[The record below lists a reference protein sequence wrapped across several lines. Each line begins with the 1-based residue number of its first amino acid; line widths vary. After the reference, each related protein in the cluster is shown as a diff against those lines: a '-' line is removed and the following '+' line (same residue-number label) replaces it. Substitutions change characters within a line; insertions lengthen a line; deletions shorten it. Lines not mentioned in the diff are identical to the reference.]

1 MARVLVIDGDGIL
14 RSSLGGA
21 LAAAGHEV
29 ELAASAAS
37 GVPVARASQPDAI
50 VLDAALPDASGIEVC
65 TVLRKDPSTRRSFLV
80 VASTNSDEDDRVAA
94 FEAGADDWIRKP
106 FSTRELLLRVRAILR
121 RRGRRLPEDTLT
133 LGPLRIE
140 RAARRVTVSEERV
153 ELTRREFDLLLR
165 LADGRGRVQTR
176 ESLVAELWP
185 DEAPS
190 LRVVDTTVKRLRRKM
205 GPSGAWIRTL
215 RGIGYQLTSEG

>member
-1 MARVLVIDGDGIL
+1 M
-14 RSSLGGA
+14 
-21 LAAAGHEV
+21 
-29 ELAASAAS
+29 
-37 GVPVARASQPDAI
+37 ARASQPDAI

-80 VASTNSDEDDRVAA
+80 VASTNADEDDRVAA

-121 RRGRRLPEDTLT
+121 RRGRRLPEDTLS

-140 RAARRVTVSEERV
+140 RAARRVTVSEERI